1 MSFAN
6 FMASLAHR
14 QILPSSLRSPFSQA
28 HRLYHNPFTPV
39 NHVSLSASKHTVFK
53 PLFARKALHVNP
65 RNVSCTAF
73 AGFTAAVVGLSLTAS
88 AFYPSSWI
96 HCEPLPGTKPSS
108 DGSQSGATPQQRRP
122 GEPEPLPPTPAS
134 SVSLYELSFGTVCG
148 ICAGVFVK
156 KGAKTLAFVFGG
168 VFVLLQYLGSLTL
181 VKVDWPRVG
190 KKFENLFYTTDV
202 QGVRRA
208 PNVGSL
214 FRWFVDFLT
223 SDFQQRASFVA
234 GFALGLRI
242 G

>member
-1 MSFAN
+1 MRTAPATVAALGSGTSTFYWTALTRPGAGMAAN
-6 FMASLAHR
+6 GECC
-14 QILPSSLRSPFSQA
+14 RS
-28 HRLYHNPFTPV
+28 
-39 NHVSLSASKHTVFK
+39 HT
-53 PLFARKALHVNP
+53 RDW
-65 RNVSCTAF
+65 RRSIR
-73 AGFTAAVVGLSLTAS
+73 GGYDDVGLGEWAHD
-88 AFYPSSWI
+88 A
-96 HCEPLPGTKPSS
+96 LPGTKPSS

-223 SDFQQRASFVA
+223 ADFQQRASFVA